1 MIKKIDDVVVIGGGM
16 AGICAAIAAARGGA
30 RTALIQERPVL
41 GGMASSEM
49 RMHIC
54 GADYHMSRKNARE
67 TGILEEI
74 LLENKYRNPEM
85 NYPIFDSVLWEKVN
99 FQKGVDLF
107 LNTTVVG
114 VRTIEKKKIRC
125 VKAWQMS
132 AGRMYEFTG
141 DYFVDATGDGT
152 VGYYAGA
159 EYRTGRESRSEFGES
174 LAPLVADRYTMG
186 NSLLFQ
192 AADRGHEVKYIK
204 PHWAYSYTEEDLR
217 NRDHM
222 DITSGYW
229 WIELGGDRLDTVLD
243 AETIG
248 EELRKT
254 VYGIWDHIKN
264 GASHGAESYDLEW
277 VGVIPGKRESRRLIG
292 EYLLRQ
298 ADIEQ
303 GRVFEDAVAYGG
315 WPMDLHTVGG
325 LLSENVDPTVWND
338 VRKIYTIP
346 YRCLY
351 SKNIENLFMAG
362 RDISCTHVAFASTR
376 VMGTCAVVG
385 QAVGSAAAMA
395 VDFQCT
401 PKEIGRQHVYE
412 LQQRLIRDDCYIP
425 GHKLEEIGKQKK
437 KVKITGTSFLEGC
450 QPENVINGFTRH
462 DGSLS
467 NSWTADLAKDPAPSI
482 MFHYPKECQVHHIQ
496 ILFDSN
502 LSKEITP
509 SINRKILERQERH
522 APSELIK
529 EFSISFF
536 RQERLEYS
544 EHVRDFHQRKYN
556 FAANKP
562 IICDVIRIT
571 IHKTHGSQ
579 YATVFEVLIE

>member
-1 MIKKIDDVVVIGGGM
+1 MIKKIYDVVVIGGGM

-192 AADRGHEVKYIK
+192 AADRGHVVKFIK

-325 LLSENVDPTVWND
+325 LLSENADPTVWND

-346 YRCLY
+346 YRC
-351 SKNIENLFMAG
+351 
-362 RDISCTHVAFASTR
+362 
-376 VMGTCAVVG
+376 
-385 QAVGSAAAMA
+385 
-395 VDFQCT
+395 
-401 PKEIGRQHVYE
+401 
-412 LQQRLIRDDCYIP
+412 
-425 GHKLEEIGKQKK
+425 
-437 KVKITGTSFLEGC
+437 
-450 QPENVINGFTRH
+450 
-462 DGSLS
+462 
-467 NSWTADLAKDPAPSI
+467 
-482 MFHYPKECQVHHIQ
+482 
-496 ILFDSN
+496 
-502 LSKEITP
+502 
-509 SINRKILERQERH
+509 
-522 APSELIK
+522 
-529 EFSISFF
+529 
-536 RQERLEYS
+536 
-544 EHVRDFHQRKYN
+544 
-556 FAANKP
+556 
-562 IICDVIRIT
+562 
-571 IHKTHGSQ
+571 
-579 YATVFEVLIE
+579 